1 MVSTWERN
9 RKQVLFSLNQSQGD
23 GIETNL
29 DNVYTLLCIT
39 SDILT
44 NCYYESFGILVCVM
58 YIQRN
63 FCVCVCDFFVDI
75 YILLM
80 FTFSYLLSFN
90 RLSWKH

>member
-63 FCVCVCDFFVDI
+63 FCVCV
-75 YILLM
+75 
-80 FTFSYLLSFN
+80 
-90 RLSWKH
+90 